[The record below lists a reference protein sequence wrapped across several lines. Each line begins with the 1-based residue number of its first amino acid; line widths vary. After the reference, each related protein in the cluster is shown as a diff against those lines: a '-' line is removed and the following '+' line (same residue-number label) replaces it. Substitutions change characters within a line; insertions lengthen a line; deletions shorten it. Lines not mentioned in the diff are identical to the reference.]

1 MLSGGLVDHIRSV
14 RQPEHA
20 QHEEPEEPLGE
31 EVVAD
36 AAVGSEPFAM
46 VCEVVARVDDS
57 QWRVEPSPGW
67 AAARP
72 HGLWGCPGAPNPGHS
87 GPMDASQGTA
97 DEIAER
103 LFGSLLGTVEIM
115 SVFLG
120 DRLGWYR
127 SLADEGPASAVELA
141 QRTGTQVRYAREWLE
156 QQAVVGLL
164 AVESDGAP
172 DERRFVIP
180 ASTVEVMTD
189 ETSVSYLAPLA
200 RMFGAVGPALP
211 QLLEVYRNGGGVS
224 WDDLGDDARES
235 QAAANRP
242 WFENQLSTALAGAP
256 AIHDVLAIPGCRILD
271 VGCGGGWSSISL
283 ARAYPAAT
291 VLGVDIDQPSVA
303 LAVANARGA
312 GMSDRVRFLCQDAAS
327 LPEGTVDVAFA
338 FECLHDM
345 PRPVEV
351 LHAVRRTLAPG
362 GSLIVMDEA
371 VADVFAPNGDDVERI
386 MYGFSL
392 FVCLPDGLSSP
403 PSVGTGTV
411 MRPSTL
417 QGYGEAAGFG
427 AFEVLPIEGFGF
439 WRFYRLS

>member
-1 MLSGGLVDHIRSV
+1 M
-14 RQPEHA
+14 
-20 QHEEPEEPLGE
+20 
-31 EVVAD
+31 
-36 AAVGSEPFAM
+36 
-46 VCEVVARVDDS
+46 
-57 QWRVEPSPGW
+57 
-67 AAARP
+67 
-72 HGLWGCPGAPNPGHS
+72 N
-87 GPMDASQGTA
+87 ASQQTA
-97 DEIAER
+97 DEVAER
-103 LFGSLLGTVEIM
+103 LLGSVLGTAEIM

-127 SLADEGPASAVELA
+127 SLVDDGSASAVELA

-164 AVESDGAP
+164 AVEADGAS
-172 DERRFVIP
+172 DERRFAIP
-180 ASTVEVMTD
+180 ASTAEVMTD
-189 ETSVSYLAPLA
+189 PTSLAYMAPLS
-200 RMFGAVGPALP
+200 RMFAAVGPVLP

-235 QAAANRP
+235 QADANRP
-242 WFENQLSTALAGAP
+242 WYEKQLGPALAGVP
-256 AIHDVLAIPGCRILD
+256 AIHDALATPGCRVLD
-271 VGCGGGWSSISL
+271 VGCGGGWSSIAL
-283 ARAYPAAT
+283 ARAYPDAT
-291 VLGVDIDQPSVA
+291 VLGVDIDQPSVD
-303 LAVANARGA
+303 LATTNVREA
-312 GMSDRVRFLCQDAAS
+312 GLAERVSFVCQDAAS

-338 FECLHDM
+338 FECVHDM

-351 LHAVRRTLAPG
+351 LSAVRRTLAPG
-362 GSLIVMDEA
+362 GSLVVMDEA
-371 VADVFAPNGDDVERI
+371 VADEFAPDGDDLERI

-427 AFEVLPIEGFGF
+427 SFEVLPIEDFGF